1 VETRLV
7 WFSRLA
13 RPEFDKPPAV
23 TIDQRLIAMVKDSE
37 LMSQEKLES
46 DLADTVFRKEVQ
58 CLP

>member
-1 VETRLV
+1 VETRLT

-13 RPEFDKPPAV
+13 RPEFDKPPV
-23 TIDQRLIAMVKDSE
+23 DQRLIAMVKDGD
-37 LMSQEKLES
+37 LMSKEKLES